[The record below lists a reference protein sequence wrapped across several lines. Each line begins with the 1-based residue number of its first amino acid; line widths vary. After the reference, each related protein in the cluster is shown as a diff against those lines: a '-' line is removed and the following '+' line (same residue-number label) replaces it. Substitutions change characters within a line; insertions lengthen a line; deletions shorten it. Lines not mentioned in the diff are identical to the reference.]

1 MKKKVV
7 AINAWSFGS
16 TGNIM
21 QGVINVAAENGY
33 ESVAFV
39 SERAKSAYKNVTV
52 ENINSRLG
60 AKLAINLSKLTGLE
74 GCFAIFS
81 TLKLVRKIR
90 KFNPGVIH
98 LHNLHSGY
106 INLPILT
113 HHLKKTRV
121 PVVWTLHDCWAFTGH
136 CPHFAYQKCEKWKT
150 GCFGCPRYKSY
161 PKSIFDNSKFMWKWK
176 KKWFS
181 NFPNLTI
188 VTPSQ
193 WLCDLLSESYLKD
206 YKRQVIYNGID
217 LEVFRPV
224 ESTFA
229 KDNDLE
235 DKKIVL
241 GVSSGW
247 DNKKGLDVFLEL
259 SKRLPDDY
267 AIVLVGTDDNIDK
280 MLSDRVIS
288 IHRTE
293 NTKKLAEIYF
303 AADVFVNPTKEEVLG
318 LVNIEALACGTP
330 VITFKT
336 GGSPESLS
344 DKCGVVVDCDDVEA
358 VEREIKRVCE
368 KMPFS
373 KRDCVSRAKEFEIKH
388 RFKDYIELYEEIII
402 N

>member
-21 QGVINVAAENGY
+21 RGVINVAAENGY

-90 KFNPGVIH
+90 KFNPDIIH

-113 HHLKKTRV
+113 RFIKKSRI

-136 CPHFAYQKCEKWKT
+136 CPHFAYEKCEKWKT
-150 GCFGCPRYKSY
+150 GCFDCPRYRSY

-217 LEVFRPV
+217 LEVFHPI

-241 GVSSGW
+241 GVSSVW
-247 DNKKGLDVFLEL
+247 SDRKGLDVFIEL
-259 SKRLPDDY
+259 SKRLSDDY

-280 MLSDRVIS
+280 TLPDRVIS

-293 NTKKLAEIYF
+293 NAKKLAEIYS
-303 AADVFVNPTKEEVLG
+303 AADVFVNPTREDTFPT
-318 LVNIEALACGTP
+318 VNIEALACGAP

-344 DKCGVVVDCDDVEA
+344 KKCGIVVDCNNIDMMEEGIVRICTEKPYSKDACV
-358 VEREIKRVCE
+358 KRAQEYE
-368 KMPFS
+368 KQQ
-373 KRDCVSRAKEFEIKH
+373 
-388 RFKDYIELYEEIII
+388 RFYDYIKLYK
-402 N
+402 